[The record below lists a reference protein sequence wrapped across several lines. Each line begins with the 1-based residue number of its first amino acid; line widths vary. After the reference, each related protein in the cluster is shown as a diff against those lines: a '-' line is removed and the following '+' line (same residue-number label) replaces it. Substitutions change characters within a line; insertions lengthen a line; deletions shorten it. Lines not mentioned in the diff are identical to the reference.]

1 MLGTHLAGEI
11 HHLEENRHLKQ
22 AVEFINLEF
31 KERFELETYL
41 FIYVFISIY
50 LGVVNIAIF
59 FLWPRNWMRSSRSKC
74 I

>member
-41 FIYVFISIY
+41 FIYLCIY
-50 LGVVNIAIF
+50 FDLFG
-59 FLWPRNWMRSSRSKC
+59 SC
-74 I
+74 

>member
-41 FIYVFISIY
+41 FIYLFRFIWELLILQY
-50 LGVVNIAIF
+50 F
-59 FLWPRNWMRSSRSKC
+59 FFMAKKLDEIIQK
-74 I
+74 